1 MTDRDDY
8 TVRLVDDLP
17 ASVGGFVTESPDGH
31 LNIYIN
37 ARHGWNGQRR
47 SLRHELRHA
56 DADDLRSTDPLAVI
70 EARADQK
77 PSPLGKVAR
86 PQAVTDEVPAAAVSP
101 PLPSP
106 SRARE
111 ACAVP
116 CLKEGGSAPAL
127 SDEVPARLASIPHL
141 MRARDLLPPPCLPLQ
156 GKVAERSEV
165 GRGRPLPSLTPR
177 QLAVIHRALAELD
190 NFCLRPDYNY

>member
-1 MTDRDDY
+1 MIDRDEY
-8 TVRLVDDLP
+8 AVRLVDLP
-17 ASVGGFVTESPDGH
+17 AGVGGFITESSDGF

-37 ARHGWNGQRR
+37 ARHSREGQRR

-56 DADDLRSTDPLAVI
+56 EHDDLHSPDPLAVI

-77 PSPLGKVAR
+77 PFSLGKVAR
-86 PQAVTDEVPAAAVSP
+86 PVT
-101 PLPSP
+101 
-106 SRARE
+106 
-111 ACAVP
+111 
-116 CLKEGGSAPAL
+116 G

-141 MRARDLLPPPCLPLQ
+141 LRARDLLPPPCLPLQ

-177 QLAVIHRALAELD
+177 QLAVIRRALAELD
-190 NFCLRPDYNY
+190 RAFFQN

>member
-1 MTDRDDY
+1 MISRDDY

-106 SRARE
+106 LGKVARSV
-111 ACAVP
+111 A
-116 CLKEGGSAPAL
+116 G

-165 GRGRPLPSLTPR
+165 GRGRPPSLTPCQAR
-177 QLAVIHRALAELD
+177 VLANCITELD
-190 NFCLRPDYNY
+190 RCFSIAPTCDY

>member
-1 MTDRDDY
+1 MISRDEF

-56 DADDLRSTDPLAVI
+56 DADDLRSSEPLAVI

-77 PSPLGKVAR
+77 PSPSPLPSLLPSPMGKVAR
-86 PQAVTDEVPAAAVSP
+86 PVA
-101 PLPSP
+101 
-106 SRARE
+106 
-111 ACAVP
+111 
-116 CLKEGGSAPAL
+116 G
-127 SDEVPARLASIPHL
+127 SDEVAARLASIPHL
-141 MRARDLLPPPCLPLQ
+141 ILARDLVPHAPPTIPPTFPPAPPTLTP
-156 GKVAERSEV
+156 
-165 GRGRPLPSLTPR
+165 PTPR
-177 QLAVIHRALAELD
+177 QLAIVRRAIAELD
-190 NFCLRPDYNY
+190 KIYLRQN

>member
-1 MTDRDDY
+1 MISRDDY

-17 ASVGGFVTESPDGH
+17 ASVGGFISESPDGH

-47 SLRHELRHA
+47 SFRHELRHA
-56 DADDLRSTDPLAVI
+56 EHDDLHSTEPLDLI
-70 EARADQK
+70 EARADGVD
-77 PSPLGKVAR
+77 PR
-86 PQAVTDEVPAAAVSP
+86 
-101 PLPSP
+101 
-106 SRARE
+106 
-111 ACAVP
+111 
-116 CLKEGGSAPAL
+116 LKA
-127 SDEVPARLASIPHL
+127 IPHL

-177 QLAVIHRALAELD
+177 QLAVIRRALAELD
-190 NFCLRPDYNY
+190 QAFFQN